1 MHVQLECYVLFFF
14 LETAAPFQCLDGF
27 CWCIFNLIV
36 SYICHLA
43 DEDPLKNLCLISSG
57 IHQLTISTTR
67 GNFTL
72 GSGDATLIVDDGAVQ
87 KTTVVQYA
95 VILHGPFV
103 YSAGYKPA
111 SVVVYLNLEGA
122 TLLKP
127 IKLMLKHWCKST
139 EVINEAV
146 LRLLRAP
153 HTIGEMQNL
162 HYVFHQVEG
171 TSSPNTSTFTI
182 SEPQCLYCV
191 EMKVESQASYNAVA
205 FQKDL
210 PNLVKFKIQFMCD
223 SSEWNEVSSCTVLRG
238 NRCSSVY
245 VSVTVM
251 FAVPDNVPGKT
262 RMGE

>member
-1 MHVQLECYVLFFF
+1 MF
-14 LETAAPFQCLDGF
+14 P
-27 CWCIFNLIV
+27 
-36 SYICHLA
+36 YICHLA
-43 DEDPLKNLCLISSG
+43 DEDPLNNLCLIPSG

-72 GSGDATLIVDDGAVQ
+72 GNGDATLIVDEGAVQ
-87 KTTVVQYA
+87 KTTIVHYA

-111 SVVVYLNLEGA
+111 SVVVYLNLERA

-127 IKLMLKHWCKST
+127 VKLMLKHWCKST
-139 EVINEAV
+139 EVIDEAV

-153 HTIGEMQNL
+153 HTIGGMQNL

-205 FQKDL
+205 FRKSL
-210 PNLVKFKIQFMCD
+210 PEALVNFKIQFMCD
-223 SSEWNEVSSCTVLRG
+223 SLEWNEVSSCSPLKV
-238 NRCSSVY
+238 NRH
-245 VSVTVM
+245 
-251 FAVPDNVPGKT
+251 
-262 RMGE
+262 